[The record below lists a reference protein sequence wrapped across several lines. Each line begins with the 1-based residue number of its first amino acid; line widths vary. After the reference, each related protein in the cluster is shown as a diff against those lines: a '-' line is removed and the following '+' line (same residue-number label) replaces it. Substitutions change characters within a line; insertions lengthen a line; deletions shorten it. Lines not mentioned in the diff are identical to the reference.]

1 MKYLRLSALAL
12 SGVLTAG
19 LSLAADVGT
28 TVFPLPVE
36 PDLYAAYN
44 KTAIT
49 GVTAGSSFIRF
60 ANLRSQ
66 ATRNYVEIY
75 GVTDKATLGSFVVD
89 VPAKATIQVQPER
102 MIFTFAP
109 VNWNQP
115 VVLYVENGRDK
126 QVWQH
131 VKFNA
136 ATGDF
141 SEASVCVAPPH
152 LDYTAPGNA
161 ALDVFPGG
169 LSRYTSTV
177 SVHNFSDFTGRYEAH
192 VYDAATGQQLGA
204 TAFELPARQ
213 SFTKQGSYFAQLA
226 AAAAKADDSRFLN
239 VEFVSVGNPAA
250 KITVGHEVTDLA
262 GRTVNLSNPCP
273 ITGGIATIQ
282 TGG

>member
-1 MKYLRLSALAL
+1 MKYLRFFAFGL
-12 SGVLTAG
+12 SGLLTAG
-19 LSLAADVGT
+19 IAGAADVGT
-28 TVFPLPVE
+28 TVFPVE
-36 PDLYAAYN
+36 PDLNAAYA

-60 ANLRSQ
+60 ANLRGQ
-66 ATRNYVEIY
+66 ATRNHVEIY
-75 GVTDKATLGSFVVD
+75 GLTDKATLGSFVVD
-89 VPAKATIQVQPER
+89 VPAKATVQVQPER

-109 VNWNQP
+109 VNWDQP

-131 VKFNA
+131 VKLNP

-141 SEASVCVAPPH
+141 SDASVCVSPPH
-152 LDYTAPGNA
+152 LDYAAPGNA

-169 LSRYTSTV
+169 LSRFTSTV
-177 SVHNFSDFTGRYEAH
+177 SVHNFSDVTGRYEAH

-204 TAFELPARQ
+204 VAFELPARA
-213 SFTKQGSYFAQLA
+213 SFTRQGSYFAQLA
-226 AAAAKADDSRFLN
+226 AMADESRFMN
-239 VEFVSVGNPAA
+239 VEFVSVGNPVAR
-250 KITVGHEVTDLA
+250 ITVAHEVTDLS

-273 ITGGIATIQ
+273 ITGGFATIQ

>member
-1 MKYLRLSALAL
+1 MKYLHLTAFAL
-12 SGVLTAG
+12 SGLLAAG
-19 LSLAADVGT
+19 SSLAADAGA
-28 TVFPLPVE
+28 TVFPTE
-36 PDLYAAYN
+36 PDLNAAYA

-49 GVTAGSSFIRF
+49 GVTAGASFIRF
-60 ANLRSQ
+60 ANLRGQ

-75 GVTDKATLGSFVVD
+75 GLTDKATLGSFVVD
-89 VPAKATIQVQPER
+89 VPAKATVQIQPER
-102 MIFTFAP
+102 MIYTFAP
-109 VNWNQP
+109 VNWDQP

-131 VKFNA
+131 VKLNP

-141 SEASVCVAPPH
+141 SDASVCVSPPH
-152 LDYTAPGNA
+152 LDYAAPGNA

-177 SVHNFSDFTGRYEAH
+177 SVHNFSDVTGRYEAH

-204 TAFELPARQ
+204 VAFELPART
-213 SFTKQGSYFAQLA
+213 SFTRQGSYFAQLA
-226 AAAAKADDSRFLN
+226 ALPARADESRFLN
-239 VEFVSVGNPAA
+239 VEFVSVGNPVA
-250 KITVGHEVTDLA
+250 KITVAHEVTDLA

-273 ITGGIATIQ
+273 ITGGFATIQ